1 VNSDQELM
9 LRVAAGDAQ
18 AFRSV
23 ASAHLQPILRYCA
36 RLLRQSAEAEEV
48 AQEVMLRAWQRAA
61 EYEPKAR
68 LTTWLHRIAH
78 NLAIDALRKRGHGTH
93 ELDDDQ
99 MPAPESGAPERLVE
113 RYNTAQRVQAAL
125 QSIPERQQQALILCH
140 EQGFSNPEIAEVLG
154 VGVAA
159 VESLLSRGR
168 KALRQQLTPALE
180 PSHD

>member
-1 VNSDQELM
+1 M

-18 AFRSV
+18 AFRSLSGV
-23 ASAHLQPILRYCA
+23 HLQPILRYCS
-36 RLLRQSAEAEEV
+36 RLLREPAEAEEI
-48 AQEVMLRAWQRAA
+48 AQEVMLRAWQRAS

-78 NLAIDALRKRGHGTH
+78 NLAIDVLRKRRNDSR
-93 ELDDDQ
+93 EWDDES
-99 MPAPESGAPERLVE
+99 MPAPDSRIPERLVE
-113 RYNTAQRVQAAL
+113 QLDTAQRVQAAL
-125 QSIPERQQQALILCH
+125 QTLPERQKQALLLCH
-140 EQGFSNPEIAEVLG
+140 EQGLSNPEIAEVLA

-168 KALRQQLTPALE
+168 KALRVQLTPALE